1 MAYKPLKIF
10 RYQNSASAEELDAE
24 YKQRLNS
31 VSSFRTDLMPYL
43 MNRDSVSRGSYP
55 LFVQMVPE
63 IIMSTERIGSNS
75 NKITNL
81 ASHLPAVASQQFFFE
96 TLTEEIKSTNEI
108 EGVKS
113 TRDEIS
119 FAIRQTKENNTD
131 VRLGSTVK
139 MYTDIMAGK
148 FIHINTLADI
158 RSIYDRLMSGEIE
171 TEDKVDGDFFRK
183 EGVHIESFNQDK
195 VVHYAPTGEEV
206 IKQRLT
212 QWVEYINDNNVPFLI
227 KALIGHYF
235 FENTHPFYDGNGR
248 TGRYVLSNYLARK
261 LDQFT
266 GVSISQAVKSNKTKY
281 YTAFMTTGDVEN
293 RAEGTFF
300 VIDLLDLIEQSQ
312 MTIIESLTNRS
323 TKFEELKDKINA
335 TYARDEDAK
344 NHVLF
349 MLAQS
354 KLFSS
359 ERNGLL
365 DKDIIEFA
373 RTTRYSM
380 RSVKQAITDL
390 EASGEIIKINGN
402 PLQHILP
409 DSFIN

>member
-1 MAYKPLKIF
+1 
-10 RYQNSASAEELDAE
+10 
-24 YKQRLNS
+24 
-31 VSSFRTDLMPYL
+31 
-43 MNRDSVSRGSYP
+43 
-55 LFVQMVPE
+55 
-63 IIMSTERIGSNS
+63 
-75 NKITNL
+75 
-81 ASHLPAVASQQFFFE
+81 
-96 TLTEEIKSTNEI
+96 
-108 EGVKS
+108 
-113 TRDEIS
+113 
-119 FAIRQTKENNTD
+119 
-131 VRLGSTVK
+131 
-139 MYTDIMAGK
+139 
-148 FIHINTLADI
+148 
-158 RSIYDRLMSGEIE
+158 
-171 TEDKVDGDFFRK
+171 
-183 EGVHIESFNQDK
+183 
-195 VVHYAPTGEEV
+195 
-206 IKQRLT
+206 
-212 QWVEYINDNNVPFLI
+212 
-227 KALIGHYF
+227 
-235 FENTHPFYDGNGR
+235 
-248 TGRYVLSNYLARK
+248 
-261 LDQFT
+261 
-266 GVSISQAVKSNKTKY
+266 
-281 YTAFMTTGDVEN
+281 MTTGDVEN